1 MKGNNKD
8 KKKSLFLIP
17 DWSSWV
23 DARQWTYLASYLNF
37 EDSLKFFD
45 SEIQIIPCQGA
56 SSVFLNEKQVE
67 DLVSNICENKK
78 YEYIFFWLPYLN
90 FNKKILEK
98 LKKNTKQFIVFIT
111 ESLLY
116 NEQDYIENP
125 SLNLRWE
132 NITSILKSINPK
144 IVSCCRVTSE
154 FLKHKG
160 FHVYFTYN
168 FIPEDFKG
176 FKTTSSNQYFV
187 AATLYNDER
196 KIIFESIQMKIS
208 ETDLKKFKFN
218 DDKLLV
224 SNFESLM
231 NQLVMENKDLLKRN
245 ELSLKIQ
252 SVRKKIWANY
262 LKKMSK
268 TKLIFSLPSYFKGLP
283 GVIAEASLLKK
294 PVYFMNSNL
303 DIKDINY
310 LKKNKNFFFEDIDKF
325 DYDKLMNNSQSYTKT
340 HLYGFS
346 KFSDFFLY
354 FNQQPK

>member
-1 MKGNNKD
+1 MKGNNKSY
-8 KKKSLFLIP
+8 KKSLFLIP

-56 SSVFLNEKQVE
+56 SSDYLNEKQVA
-67 DLVSNICENKK
+67 DLVNNICENKK
-78 YEYIFFWLPYLN
+78 YEYIFLWLPYLN
-90 FNKKILEK
+90 FSKAILDK
-98 LKKNTKQFIVFIT
+98 LKKNTNQFFVFIT

-116 NEQDYIENP
+116 NENDYIENP
-125 SLNLRWE
+125 SLNQLWE
-132 NITSILKSINPK
+132 NITSILKFINPK
-144 IVSCCRVTSE
+144 IVSCCRITSE

-160 FHVYFTYN
+160 FDVYFTYN

-176 FKTTSSNQYFV
+176 FKTTNSNQYFV

-196 KIIFESIQMKIS
+196 KKIFESIQMKIS
-208 ETDLKKFKFN
+208 GTDLKKFKFN
-218 DDKLLV
+218 DDKVLV

-245 ELSLKIQ
+245 ELSRKIQ
-252 SVRKKIWANY
+252 SVRKKIWLNY

-303 DIKDINY
+303 DFKDINY
-310 LKKNKNFFFEDIDKF
+310 LKKNKNFFFEDIDKL
-325 DYDKLMNNSQSYTKT
+325 DCDKLTSNSYNQFTKNMF
-340 HLYGFS
+340 GFS

-354 FNQQPK
+354 FNQRVK